1 MDNKV
6 PKFPSRRKSGALVT
20 YTLLIKVKC
29 ILFILENCALMDLK
43 GRKEGGVW
51 GTQKI
56 FRFINLPVILR
67 SVCRSYTLQNSTYP
81 STCSSW
87 YHSNGFCCVP
97 AAICYFGPGIPNP
110 LEWGWVSLKPSPCLV
125 QTSLI
130 LLPCLGQEIYFHD
143 PNSLCFAF
151 RIK

>member
-29 ILFILENCALMDLK
+29 ILFILENCALVDLK

-56 FRFINLPVILR
+56 FRSYVNTHLASLSTSLSFYDQSAAHILCKILLIQVHVVAGTTQTDFAAFLLLSVILGR
-67 SVCRSYTLQNSTYP
+67 VSQIPWSEGGCR
-81 STCSSW
+81 
-87 YHSNGFCCVP
+87 
-97 AAICYFGPGIPNP
+97 
-110 LEWGWVSLKPSPCLV
+110 
-125 QTSLI
+125 
-130 LLPCLGQEIYFHD
+130 
-143 PNSLCFAF
+143 
-151 RIK
+151 